1 MLLQNIICASRQLI
15 VSSAACLYFLRPR
28 TQLVQSIGAHWSI
41 QLLVEAKH
49 FDFATWWLVVQW
61 CTCHFSGELFT
72 NSKHAKWEF
81 EERSCIMQP
90 RTSYRFGQDKDITT
104 YQMSWGVLFW
114 RAAVSNDG
122 CHHLHGSP
130 PHLVSADNQKRAVG
144 ALKLCIKKTRWTE
157 MNVDCRYHYL
167 TSHRDCLTISSKI
180 CLGIIRENMIVLF
193 VLDLRMQNAKEVQ
206 IQ

>member
-1 MLLQNIICASRQLI
+1 MNKFRSLSLQCTMCYLRGTQTAKTAHCAVVHLPH
-15 VSSAACLYFLRPR
+15 A
-28 TQLVQSIGAHWSI
+28 G
-41 QLLVEAKH
+41 EH
-49 FDFATWWLVVQW
+49 FI
-61 CTCHFSGELFT
+61 GELLT

-130 PHLVSADNQKRAVG
+130 PHLVSADNQKRTVG
-144 ALKLCIKKTRWTE
+144 ALKLCIKKTRLME
-157 MNVDCRYHYL
+157 MNVDTILSHL
-167 TSHRDCLTISSKI
+167 T
-180 CLGIIRENMIVLF
+180 EIVS
-193 VLDLRMQNAKEVQ
+193 Q
-206 IQ
+206 